1 MNLKLSLQVFLL
13 LLLSFGAFSQ
23 KVFSPNRQIVVDF
36 SIKNHQAKYSVS
48 FQGKTVLASSSLGL
62 IREDGDFTKGL
73 ALLGS
78 SKPTLVKD
86 QYTIRTTKKS
96 NITYTANRQ
105 VFKLKNAQGKKLNII
120 FQVSNDGVAFRYF
133 FPENSTDIKKIS
145 EEITSFKFPEATK
158 AWLQP
163 MSDAQTGWEHCHPS
177 YEEFYQKNILAGI
190 ISPIK
195 AGWVYPALFQ
205 SNGTWVLLTEAGLDG
220 TYCATRLRAESP
232 NNEYKIGFPQTPEVF
247 TGGELNPQSTLPWL
261 SPWRVIALGSL
272 KTITETTLGTDL
284 AKPAVKMDT
293 SFIQTGKAS
302 WSWIIKKDE
311 SVNFETTKDYIDF
324 AAKMHWEYC
333 LIDADWDT
341 RIGYDKTKWLAD
353 YSKTKNVKLLLW
365 YNSAGDWN
373 TVKYHPKG
381 LLLTHEGRVKEFNKI
396 KEMGIAGVKIDFFG
410 GDGQSMI
417 KYYLDILEDAAKAK
431 LLVNFH
437 GATLPR
443 GWHRTYP
450 NLMTAE
456 AVKGFEMVTFDQ
468 AAADEQPAHCT
479 TLPFTR
485 NAFDPMDF
493 TPMNLYKVPNIKRRT
508 TSAFELALSVVFIS
522 GIQHFAEAP
531 EGMTH
536 VPEFAQK
543 FLQTLPSTWD
553 ETRFIDGFPGKLFV
567 VARKSGNKWY
577 VAGINGEGIAKDL
590 SLDLSFLKNKKA
602 QLITDDEQVLLK
614 ESPLNISNNQT
625 KISLKA
631 NGGFVAVFE

>member
-1 MNLKLSLQVFLL
+1 MNLKSLSSIVFLL
-13 LLLSFGAFSQ
+13 LAFSSFSQ

-36 SIKNHQAKYSVS
+36 SVKNQQANYAVS

-62 IREDGDFTKGL
+62 IREDGDFSKGL
-73 ALLGS
+73 SLLS
-78 SKPTLVKD
+78 TTKPIILVKD
-86 QYTIRTTKKS
+86 QYSIKTTKKS

-105 VFKLKNAQGKKLNII
+105 VFNLKNAEGKKIDII

-177 YEEFYQKNILAGI
+177 YEEFYEKNILAGI

-232 NNEYKIGFPQTPEVF
+232 NNEYKIGFPQAPEVF

-261 SPWRVIALGSL
+261 SPWRVITVGSL
-272 KTITETTLGTDL
+272 KTITESTLGTDL
-284 AKPAVKMDT
+284 AQPAVKMDT
-293 SFIQTGKAS
+293 SFVQTGKSS
-302 WSWIIKKDE
+302 WSWIMKKDD
-311 SVNFETTKDYIDF
+311 SINFNTTKDYIDF

-333 LIDADWDT
+333 LIDVDWDT
-341 RIGYDKTKWLAD
+341 RIGYDKIKWLAD
-353 YSKTKNVKLLLW
+353 YAKNQKVKLILW

-373 TVKYHPKG
+373 TVQYHPKG
-381 LLLTHEGRVKEFNKI
+381 LLLTHESRMKEFKRI
-396 KEMGIAGVKIDFFG
+396 QEMGIAGIKIDFFG

-417 KYYLDILEDAAKAK
+417 KYYLNILEDAAKAK

-450 NLMTAE
+450 NLMSAE

-468 AAADEQPAHCT
+468 KAADEQPAHCT

-485 NAFDPMDF
+485 NVFDPMDF
-493 TPMNLYKVPNIKRRT
+493 TPMNLYKVPNIQRRT

-522 GIQHFAEAP
+522 GIQHFAEEP
-531 EGMTH
+531 EGMAH
-536 VPEFAQK
+536 VPAFAQQY
-543 FLQTLPSTWD
+543 LQKLPSTWD

-590 SLDLSFLKNKKA
+590 NLDLSFLKNKKG
-602 QLITDDEQVLLK
+602 QLMSDDEQTLLK
-614 ESPLNISNNQT
+614 ETPLKISSNLT
-625 KISLKA
+625 KITVKP